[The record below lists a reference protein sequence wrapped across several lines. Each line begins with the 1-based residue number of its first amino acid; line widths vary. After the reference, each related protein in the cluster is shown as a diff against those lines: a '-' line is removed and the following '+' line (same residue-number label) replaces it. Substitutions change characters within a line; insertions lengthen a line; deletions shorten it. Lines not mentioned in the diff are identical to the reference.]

1 MRRGPPV
8 GLQPFAPT
16 AEGAGA
22 EAAAEAARTV
32 PPATG
37 ATAEETA
44 SEDAGAMPAGRP
56 SGSKAADGPGNEVET
71 GIAAMEVGA
80 ATTSTGTETAG
91 ETTVGPVRPGVPDG
105 ILMGAGGLRMRSGP
119 ARARGTPLCR

>member
-1 MRRGPPV
+1 M
-8 GLQPFAPT
+8 T

-22 EAAAEAARTV
+22 EAAAEAARTATL
-32 PPATG
+32 ATG
-37 ATAEETA
+37 TTAEEAA
-44 SEDAGAMPAGRP
+44 SEDAVAMLAGSP
-56 SGSKAADGPGNEVET
+56 SGSKAADGPGNEDET
-71 GIAAMEVGA
+71 GIAAVVV
-80 ATTSTGTETAG
+80 TTSTGTETAG